1 MIATRPGR
9 HVSAWRSTSPL
20 TSRTCLGDDLHEISI
35 GIAQERIP
43 VVAAVC
49 AVAAPHAPPRPPVPQ
64 GAIGRSKEVTDAGQR
79 GELLDADHES
89 RRAYV
94 GVPALRSGQ
103 RQIEAMVG
111 HPGGVGLSEGCPSC
125 QGLDGDRELGRVL
138 AWENDVWRVPIR
150 LKAPVVGFDYL
161 EPKRHIP
168 HITDLDGV
176 EATTLGPILARIT
189 RILLEE
195 TGAELIYVNVFGERV
210 PHLHFNL
217 APHRTGDP
225 LAGGPGMII
234 GEPPPRPEHT
244 LRKIA
249 SQLARRL
256 RD

>member
-1 MIATRPGR
+1 
-9 HVSAWRSTSPL
+9 VPL
-20 TSRTCLGDDLHEISI
+20 LGCLDRAQADGESVQPKFDVLGDAFGWSAEGLRE
-35 GIAQERIP
+35 AL
-43 VVAAVC
+43 
-49 AVAAPHAPPRPPVPQ
+49 PP
-64 GAIGRSKEVTDAGQR
+64 AGCQSGCLTR
-79 GELLDADHES
+79 AES
-89 RRAYV
+89 R
-94 GVPALRSGQ
+94 PSRSL
-103 RQIEAMVG
+103 IEAMVG
-111 HPGGVGLSEGCPSC
+111 HPGGVGLSEGCLIC

-138 AWENDVWRVPIR
+138 AWEDDLWRVTIS
-150 LKAPVVGFDYL
+150 LTAPVVGFAYL

-189 RILLEE
+189 RILEEE

-225 LAGGPGMII
+225 LAGGAGMII
-234 GEPPPRPEHT
+234 GEPPPQPEHT

-249 SQLARRL
+249 NQLARRL